1 MKSSIAAMP
10 ANTGAAAGGQVGK
23 VAATSKAA
31 PAMSPDDD
39 YDAKADM
46 RTLVEANKIK
56 ADKGRHGRAK
66 AAAKAHLAHISK
78 VVQGD

>member
-10 ANTGAAAGGQVGK
+10 ANTGAPAGGMVGK
-23 VAATSKAA
+23 GAALPAAA
-31 PAMSPDDD
+31 PAMNPADD

-56 ADKGRHGRAK
+56 ADKMRHGKAK
-66 AAAKAHLAHISK
+66 AAAKAHLSHISQ
-78 VVQGD
+78 VVQGK